1 MRLFSLLLSDTEV
14 QLAPGKKVLPG
25 SQVSQLLD
33 LQQLQEMVIAEAEE
47 YRRQVDAECDELRQQ
62 AKEQGFAA
70 GEKTWASSV
79 ASLEKAADAISEEA
93 EQAMVP
99 GVVKAVE
106 RIIGES
112 LEMSPELISSIVRQ
126 SLRSVAQFKQITIY
140 CRKEDLEHLEK
151 EKPKYR
157 KMLERCE
164 TLQIRDRQDVQP
176 GGCIIETEGG
186 IVNAQLSQ
194 QLAALA
200 RALKGRS

>member
-1 MRLFSLLLSDTEV
+1 MKLFSLLLTDTDV
-14 QLAPGKKVLPG
+14 HLAAGKKILPG
-25 SQVSQLLD
+25 ADVSKLLD
-33 LQQLQEMVIAEAEE
+33 LEQLQEMVRQEAEE
-47 YRRQVDAECDELRQQ
+47 YRQQVDAECDELRKQ
-62 AKEQGFAA
+62 AQEEGFAT

-79 ASLEKAADAISEEA
+79 AALEKAADKIEEEA
-93 EQAMVP
+93 EQSMVP

-112 LEMSPELISSIVRQ
+112 LQMSPELISSIVRQ

-140 CRKEDLEHLEK
+140 CRKEDLEFLEK

-164 TLQIRDRQDVQP
+164 TLQIRERQDIQS